1 MSDEVTIA
9 KQRAALSPDDA
20 EAQFAAAVALDRAG
34 LEREAI
40 TYYERVAELGVPGDL
55 KRRFYVGYGS
65 TLRNVG
71 RTDDAVGVLGQAL
84 ADDPSYPPY
93 TAFLALALLS
103 AGHPREA
110 VAALLGCA
118 LDVALPGAFDGFE
131 RALGAYHAE
140 LLTPQAPTAAP
151 TTTTSTKS

>member
-1 MSDEVTIA
+1 VSDDVIAA
-9 KQRAALSPDDA
+9 KQRAADAPDDA
-20 EAQFAAAVALDRAG
+20 EAQFEAAVAHDRAG
-34 LEREAI
+34 MEREAI
-40 TYYERVAELGVPGDL
+40 RYYERVAELGVPGGI

-71 RTDDAVGVLGQAL
+71 RADDAVGVLGQAL
-84 ADDPSYPPY
+84 ADDPNYPPY
-93 TAFLALALLS
+93 SAFLALALLS

-110 VAALLGCA
+110 IAAMLGCA

-140 LLTPQAPTAAP
+140 LLEP
-151 TTTTSTKS
+151 KG